1 MPRKAQDNKSVDM
14 HLRLSPALYDYV
26 ERRAEAAGMQ
36 RAEFIR
42 TLISLP
48 IVLDARP
55 LAEAPTVSKMLR
67 EMPPHVD
74 PTVREPS
81 PQGPLSDAE
90 STFERPCD
98 PSRER
103 FEPLPATLDGAG
115 ASASR
120 DVEDAFSDCFADSSE
135 APYGTVS
142 EYAEDASNG
151 VADRFS
157 NPVAGPFA
165 PSDASPDGLVDALPQ
180 ASPEEKSA
188 VLEGAADA
196 AKARSKPS
204 AKSSPSPDS
213 AMRDELIRAVEAA
226 AREHAVPCRH
236 PEQPPRDP
244 SRPLFARLDGMLA
257 APSDAALE
265 AYNDEPVYTEI
276 DGVNPVWITPEE
288 ALKEDCDLALTASF
302 VLGEGGRTVPF
313 GVLEKRTGALFA
325 SRVMPPVTILT
336 DAKLGALQQSLERC
350 NNLQLAALDG
360 IAVVANRLLEAA
372 WSLNGVEADVL
383 SDLIMDVTRDV
394 DQAQAFLLDAAELAR
409 VIIDT
414 PRVSVVDEGR
424 DRSKKRRRMP
434 RLDA

>member
-1 MPRKAQDNKSVDM
+1 MPRRAQDNKSVDM
-14 HLRLSPALYDYV
+14 HLRVSPALYDYV

-67 EMPPHVD
+67 EMPSHVD

-81 PQGPLSDAE
+81 PQGPRSYVE
-90 STFERPCD
+90 SPFGRPCD

-103 FEPLPATLDGAG
+103 FEPLAAELDGAP

-120 DVEDAFSDCFADSSE
+120 DVADAFSDYFAGASE
-135 APYGTVS
+135 APRGTAP
-142 EYAEDASNG
+142 ECAADAPNG
-151 VADRFS
+151 LADRFS
-157 NPVAGPFA
+157 VPVAGLFA
-165 PSDASPDGLVDALPQ
+165 SSGALAEALPQ
-180 ASPEEKSA
+180 ASREAKAA
-188 VLEGAADA
+188 VLEELERGLRGAAHGA
-196 AKARSKPS
+196 ETTSQRS
-204 AKSSPSPDS
+204 ANH
-213 AMRDELIRAVEAA
+213 RD
-226 AREHAVPCRH
+226 
-236 PEQPPRDP
+236 DP
-244 SRPLFARLDGMLA
+244 SRPLLERRDGMLA

-265 AYNDEPVYTEI
+265 AYNGEPAYTEI

-360 IAVVANRLLEAA
+360 IGVVANRLLEAA
-372 WSLNGVEADVL
+372 WSLSGVEADEL
-383 SDLIMDVTRDV
+383 SDLIMGVTLDV

-424 DRSKKRRRMP
+424 DRSKKRRRTP

>member
-1 MPRKAQDNKSVDM
+1 MPKIPPENKLIPFTV
-14 HLRLSPALYDYV
+14 RLSPALYDYV

-81 PQGPLSDAE
+81 PQGPLSDAK

-103 FEPLPATLDGAG
+103 FEPLLAALDGAG
-115 ASASR
+115 ASATR
-120 DVEDAFSDCFADSSE
+120 DVAGASQ
-135 APYGTVS
+135 APYGTDS
-142 EYAEDASNG
+142 EYARDASNG

-188 VLEGAADA
+188 VLEGATDA

-213 AMRDELIRAVEAA
+213 AVRDELIRAVEAA

-257 APSDAALE
+257 APTDAALE
-265 AYNDEPVYTEI
+265 AYNGEPAYTEI

-424 DRSKKRRRMP
+424 DRSKKRHRTP
-434 RLDA
+434 RLDG

>member
-81 PQGPLSDAE
+81 PQGPRSDAE
-90 STFERPCD
+90 SPFERPCD

-103 FEPLPATLDGAG
+103 FDPLAAALDGAG
-115 ASASR
+115 TSASR
-120 DVEDAFSDCFADSSE
+120 DVEDAFSDCFAGASEPPHGTDS
-135 APYGTVS
+135 G
-142 EYAEDASNG
+142 YAEDASNG
-151 VADRFS
+151 LADRVSALDAGSFAS
-157 NPVAGPFA
+157 SDAVAG
-165 PSDASPDGLVDALPQ
+165 ALPQ
-180 ASPEEKSA
+180 ASREAKAA
-188 VLEGAADA
+188 VLE
-196 AKARSKPS
+196 
-204 AKSSPSPDS
+204 
-213 AMRDELIRAVEAA
+213 ELEWGLRAS
-226 AREHAVPCRH
+226 ARERAVPCQH

-244 SRPLFARLDGMLA
+244 SRPLLERLDGMLA

-265 AYNDEPVYTEI
+265 AYSGEPVYTEI

-336 DAKLGALQQSLERC
+336 DAKLGALQQSMERC
-350 NNLQLAALDG
+350 NTLQLAALDG
-360 IAVVANRLLEAA
+360 IAVVANRLLDAA
-372 WSLNGVEADVL
+372 WSLSGVEADVL
-383 SDLIMDVTRDV
+383 SDLIMGVTLDV
-394 DQAQAFLLDAAELAR
+394 DQAQAYLLDAAELAR

-424 DRSKKRRRMP
+424 GSLKHRY
-434 RLDA
+434 

>member
-55 LAEAPTVSKMLR
+55 LAEAPIVSKTLR
-67 EMPPHVD
+67 EMPSHVD

-81 PQGPLSDAE
+81 PQGPRSDAE
-90 STFERPCD
+90 SPFEHPCD
-98 PSRER
+98 PSLGR
-103 FEPLPATLDGAG
+103 FEPLSARLDGAP
-115 ASASR
+115 ASAAR
-120 DVEDAFSDCFADSSE
+120 DVADAFSDCFADALE
-135 APYGTVS
+135 PPHGTDS
-142 EYAEDASNG
+142 GYAEDASNG
-151 VADRFS
+151 LADRFS
-157 NPVAGPFA
+157 APVSGPFA
-165 PSDASPDGLVDALPQ
+165 SSDASPDGLVEALPQ
-180 ASPEEKSA
+180 ASPEAKAA
-188 VLEGAADA
+188 VLEELKRSLHGAA
-196 AKARSKPS
+196 
-204 AKSSPSPDS
+204 
-213 AMRDELIRAVEAA
+213 RDVETTSQ
-226 AREHAVPCRH
+226 H
-236 PEQPPRDP
+236 PEQPPREP

-265 AYNDEPVYTEI
+265 AYNGEPVYTEI

-336 DAKLGALQQSLERC
+336 DAKLGALQQSMERC
-350 NNLQLAALDG
+350 NTLQLAALDG
-360 IAVVANRLLEAA
+360 IAVVANRLLDAA
-372 WSLNGVEADVL
+372 WSLSGVEADVL
-383 SDLIMDVTRDV
+383 SDLIMGVTLDV
-394 DQAQAFLLDAAELAR
+394 DQAQAYLLDAAELAR

-424 DRSKKRRRMP
+424 GRSKKRRRTP

>member
-1 MPRKAQDNKSVDM
+1 MPKIPPENKLIPFTV
-14 HLRLSPALYDYV
+14 RLSPALYDYV

-103 FEPLPATLDGAG
+103 FDPLAESLDGAG

-135 APYGTVS
+135 PPYGTVS
-142 EYAEDASNG
+142 GYAGDASNG
-151 VADRFS
+151 LADRVS
-157 NPVAGPFA
+157 HPVAGSFA
-165 PSDASPDGLVDALPQ
+165 SSDAVAEALPQ

-213 AMRDELIRAVEAA
+213 AMRDELIRAVEGA

-424 DRSKKRRRMP
+424 DRSKKRRRTP

>member
-1 MPRKAQDNKSVDM
+1 MPKIPPENKLIPFTV
-14 HLRLSPALYDYV
+14 RLSPALYDYV

-103 FEPLPATLDGAG
+103 FEPLAAALDGAG

-135 APYGTVS
+135 PPHGTVS
-142 EYAEDASNG
+142 GYAEDASNG

-165 PSDASPDGLVDALPQ
+165 PSDASPDGLIDALPQ

-204 AKSSPSPDS
+204 AKSSPGPDS
-213 AMRDELIRAVEAA
+213 AMRDEVIRAVEAA

-244 SRPLFARLDGMLA
+244 SRRLFARLDGMLA
-257 APSDAALE
+257 APTDAALE

-424 DRSKKRRRMP
+424 DRSKKRRRTP
-434 RLDA
+434 RLDG

>member
-1 MPRKAQDNKSVDM
+1 MPRKAQDNKSIDM

-55 LAEAPTVSKMLR
+55 LDEAPTVSKMLR

-81 PQGPLSDAE
+81 PQGPRSDAE
-90 STFERPCD
+90 SPFERPCD

-103 FEPLPATLDGAG
+103 FEPLAATLDGSG
-115 ASASR
+115 TSASR
-120 DVEDAFSDCFADSSE
+120 DGEDAFSDCFAGASE
-135 APYGTVS
+135 PPHGTVS
-142 EYAEDASNG
+142 EYAGDASNG
-151 VADRFS
+151 VADRVS
-157 NPVAGPFA
+157 ALDAGSFA
-165 PSDASPDGLVDALPQ
+165 SSDAVAEALPQ
-180 ASPEEKSA
+180 VSPEEKAA
-188 VLEGAADA
+188 VLE
-196 AKARSKPS
+196 
-204 AKSSPSPDS
+204 
-213 AMRDELIRAVEAA
+213 ELERGLRAA
-226 AREHAVPCRH
+226 ARGADTALQH

-244 SRPLFARLDGMLA
+244 SRPLLERLDGMLA

-265 AYNDEPVYTEI
+265 AYNGEPVYTEI

-424 DRSKKRRRMP
+424 DRSKKRRRTP

>member
-81 PQGPLSDAE
+81 PQGPRSDAE
-90 STFERPCD
+90 SPFERPCD
-98 PSRER
+98 PSLER
-103 FEPLPATLDGAG
+103 FEPLSARLDGAP
-115 ASASR
+115 ASAAR
-120 DVEDAFSDCFADSSE
+120 DVEDAFSDCFADALE
-135 APYGTVS
+135 LPYGTVS
-142 EYAEDASNG
+142 ECAEDASNG
-151 VADRFS
+151 LADRFS
-157 NPVAGPFA
+157 APVSGPFA
-165 PSDASPDGLVDALPQ
+165 SSDASPDGLVEALPQ
-180 ASPEEKSA
+180 ASPEAKAA
-188 VLEGAADA
+188 VLE
-196 AKARSKPS
+196 
-204 AKSSPSPDS
+204 
-213 AMRDELIRAVEAA
+213 ELERGLRAS
-226 AREHAVPCRH
+226 AREHAVPCQH
-236 PEQPPRDP
+236 PEQPPREP
-244 SRPLFARLDGMLA
+244 SRPLFACLDGMLA

-265 AYNDEPVYTEI
+265 AYNGEPVYTEI

-325 SRVMPPVTILT
+325 SHVMPPVTILT
-336 DAKLGALQQSLERC
+336 DAKLGALQQSMERC
-350 NNLQLAALDG
+350 NTLQLAALDG
-360 IAVVANRLLEAA
+360 IAVVANRLLDAA
-372 WSLNGVEADVL
+372 WSLSGVEADVL
-383 SDLIMDVTRDV
+383 SDLIMGVTLDV
-394 DQAQAFLLDAAELAR
+394 DQAQAYLLDAAELAR

-424 DRSKKRRRMP
+424 GRSKKRRKTP
-434 RLDA
+434 KLDA

>member
-1 MPRKAQDNKSVDM
+1 MPRKAQDNKSIDM

-81 PQGPLSDAE
+81 SQGPLSDAE

-103 FEPLPATLDGAG
+103 FEPLPAALDGAG

-120 DVEDAFSDCFADSSE
+120 DVENAFSGCFADSSE
-135 APYGTVS
+135 APY
-142 EYAEDASNG
+142 
-151 VADRFS
+151 
-157 NPVAGPFA
+157 
-165 PSDASPDGLVDALPQ
+165 GLVDALPQ
-180 ASPEEKSA
+180 ASPEAKSA

-257 APSDAALE
+257 APTDAALE
-265 AYNDEPVYTEI
+265 AYNDEPAYTEI

-424 DRSKKRRRMP
+424 DRSKKRHRTP
-434 RLDA
+434 RLDG